1 MQQKNIKTD
10 FSINT
15 SVQVATDRTFDV
27 RSTRQLTLNSSGL
40 QSRAHFNTINGWRT
54 SLMNM
59 KILAVVLLSVGGS
72 TVMGVLGG
80 LMFRSIPHRLN
91 DIVLGFAAGI
101 MLAASVLGLIAPA
114 FEIEADAFML
124 PLAGTFAGAAA
135 ISLLD
140 RIVPHLHRIA
150 GLDTETH
157 RSNGSISKTLL
168 FVTAIALHKIPEGL
182 ATGVSFG
189 TGDMG
194 DVITVA
200 GSISLQNIPE
210 AVVIVTPL
218 FAIGVAPRRVL
229 CISFAIALISIVSV
243 LTGCALTA
251 VFSGIMPFMLTAA
264 GGAMLYVISDE
275 MIPETHSHGYEKPS
289 TFALISGLLLVI
301 VMQRLL
307 QGFGS

>member
-1 MQQKNIKTD
+1 MD
-10 FSINT
+10 
-15 SVQVATDRTFDV
+15 
-27 RSTRQLTLNSSGL
+27 
-40 QSRAHFNTINGWRT
+40 
-54 SLMNM
+54 M
-59 KILAVVLLSVGGS
+59 KILSIVLLSVGGS
-72 TVMGVLGG
+72 TVMGVLCG
-80 LMFRSIPHRLN
+80 LVFRNIPHRLN

-114 FEIEADAFML
+114 FSAEAGGLLL
-124 PLAGTFAGAAA
+124 PIAGTFAGAAA

-140 RIVPHLHRIA
+140 RTIPHLHRIA

-189 TGDMG
+189 AGDTG

-218 FAIGVAPRRVL
+218 FAIGVTSSRVL
-229 CISFAIALISIVSV
+229 CISFAIAATSAASV
-243 LTGCALTA
+243 LAGCALAT
-251 VFSGIMPFMLTAA
+251 VFSGIMPFMLAAA

-275 MIPETHSHGYEKPS
+275 MIPETHSHGYEKAA
-289 TFALISGLLLVI
+289 TFALIAGLILVAA
-301 VMQRLL
+301 MQRLM
-307 QGFGS
+307 Q